1 MVDTL
6 NKSAKYFTV
15 FDVFPNC
22 KEVEEYFGWLI
33 VNSGGNIG
41 SCVESNG
48 VKLGPLTSE
57 DTKSATD
64 INIKISVHR
73 KIVKIPVIDVNFN

>member
-1 MVDTL
+1 MVHTL
-6 NKSAKYFTV
+6 NKKLNYFTIL
-15 FDVFPNC
+15 DGFPNC

-33 VNSGGNIG
+33 DNSGGNIG

-57 DTKSATD
+57 DAKSATD
-64 INIKISVHR
+64 INIKISVQ
-73 KIVKIPVIDVNFN
+73 KK

>member
-1 MVDTL
+1 MVRTL
-6 NKSAKYFTV
+6 NKKYSNFTML
-15 FDVFPNC
+15 DSFPNC

-33 VNSGGNIG
+33 DNSGGNIG

-57 DTKSATD
+57 DAKSATD
-64 INIKISVHR
+64 INIKISVQR
-73 KIVKIPVIDVNFN
+73 KIIKIPLIGVDFI